1 MQGVVRVRGQLFEL
15 RYSRAVAQRANAT
28 GGGDRAV
35 RRARVAARS
44 PQQVAHDLAA
54 ELEPTADSL
63 VIAFVSSELPAAE
76 VAPALARAMAP
87 ATVVG
92 CTSIGEIAGPA
103 STGSAV
109 ALRLDRSHV
118 GWGVGLAAG
127 LSRGPLQAAR
137 AAVGE
142 AAAGLG
148 LTVDQLD
155 PARHVAI
162 TLVDGRSAMVEGFC
176 LGSSA
181 AAPRI
186 GFVGGAASDACD
198 APRAAA
204 GGDGVPRSDL
214 AAIFHGGAAHRDA
227 GLVVMLAP
235 TGSFEVITSEHMIP
249 TPLRVVVTGADP
261 ARRVVYELDG
271 MPAARRYGEVIREA
285 GANGPLDNALAA
297 RFPFAVYIN
306 GRPYVR
312 SVSVVAGDE
321 LRLAAAVDEGAVLR
335 IMRPG
340 DLVAQTRAA
349 LAGTH
354 TRVGNLDALI
364 TFSCL
369 GRHLEA
375 VSRGATGA
383 LDDVYATLPVC
394 GFHSFG
400 EQSGPLLV
408 NHTLAALALGGRD
421 A

>member
-1 MQGVVRVRGQLFEL
+1 
-15 RYSRAVAQRANAT
+15 VAQRANAT

-35 RRARVAARS
+35 RRACVPARAPRQVAA
-44 PQQVAHDLAA
+44 DLAA
-54 ELEPTADSL
+54 ELQPTADSL
-63 VIAFVSSELPAAE
+63 VLAFVSSELPAGE
-76 VAPALARAMAP
+76 VAPALADAMAP

-92 CTSIGEIAGPA
+92 CTSIGEIAGPVT
-103 STGSAV
+103 TGTAV
-109 ALRLDRSHV
+109 ALRLDRDRI

-137 AAVGE
+137 AAVTD

-148 LTVDQLD
+148 LTPDELD

-162 TLVDGRSAMVEGFC
+162 TLVDGRSSMVEGFC

-181 AAPRI
+181 AAPRV

-198 APRAAA
+198 APRASDHHAE
-204 GGDGVPRSDL
+204 PRPDF

-235 TGSFEVITSEHMIP
+235 SGSFEVITSEHMIP

-261 ARRVVYELDG
+261 VRRVVTELDG

-285 GANGPLDNALAA
+285 GANGPLDSALAA
-297 RFPFAVYIN
+297 RFPFAIYIN

-354 TRVGNLDALI
+354 TRVGALDAVI

-369 GRHLEA
+369 GRHIEA
-375 VSRGATGA
+375 MTRGATGA
-383 LDDVYATLPVC
+383 LDDVYAMLPVC

-400 EQSGPLLV
+400 EQAGPLLV

-421 A
+421 GGT

>member
-1 MQGVVRVRGQLFEL
+1 
-15 RYSRAVAQRANAT
+15 VAQRANAT
-28 GGGDRAV
+28 GGGDRSV
-35 RRARVAARS
+35 RRARVPARA
-44 PQQVAHDLAA
+44 PGQVAADLAA
-54 ELEPTADSL
+54 ALEPTADTL
-63 VIAFVSSELPAAE
+63 ILAFVSSELPAAE
-76 VAPALARAMAP
+76 VAPALARAMEP

-92 CTSIGEIAGPA
+92 CTSIGEIAGPVT
-103 STGSAV
+103 TGTAV

-118 GWGVGLAAG
+118 GWGVGLAAD
-127 LSRGPLQAAR
+127 LTRGPLQAAR
-137 AAVGE
+137 AAVHD
-142 AAAGLG
+142 AARGLG
-148 LTVDQLD
+148 LNPDQLD

-162 TLVDGRSAMVEGFC
+162 TLVDGRSPMVEGFC
-176 LGSSA
+176 LGSAA

-186 GFVGGAASDACD
+186 GFVGGAASDASD
-198 APRAAA
+198 L
-204 GGDGVPRSDL
+204 PRSTTGSQRPEL
-214 AAIFHGGAAHRDA
+214 AAIFHGGVAHRDA

-235 TGSFEVITSEHMIP
+235 TGSFEVITSEHMTP

-261 ARRVVYELDG
+261 SRRVVTELDG

-285 GANGPLDNALAA
+285 GANGPLDSALAA

-354 TRVGNLDALI
+354 TRVGALDAVI

-369 GRHLEA
+369 GRHIEA
-375 VSRGATGA
+375 MTRGATGA
-383 LDDVYATLPVC
+383 LDDVYAMLPVC

-421 A
+421 AGS

>member
-1 MQGVVRVRGQLFEL
+1 
-15 RYSRAVAQRANAT
+15 VAQRANAT

-35 RRARVAARS
+35 RRACVPARA
-44 PQQVAHDLAA
+44 PRQVAEDLASI
-54 ELEPTADSL
+54 LEPDADSL
-63 VIAFVSSELPAAE
+63 VLVFVSSDLVPAD
-76 VAPALARAMAP
+76 VAPALARALEP
-87 ATVVG
+87 GRVVG
-92 CTSIGEIAGPA
+92 CTSIGEIAGPVT
-103 STGSAV
+103 TGTAV
-109 ALRLDRSHV
+109 GLRLPRSRV
-118 GWGVGLAAG
+118 GFGVGLAAG
-127 LSRGPLQAAR
+127 LSRGPLQSAR
-137 AAVGE
+137 AAVIE

-148 LTVDQLD
+148 LTPEELD

-176 LGSSA
+176 LGSA
-181 AAPRI
+181 ATAPRI
-186 GFVGGAASDACD
+186 GFVGGAASDASD
-198 APRAAA
+198 APRSTT
-204 GGDGVPRSDL
+204 GLDRPEL
-214 AAIFHGGAAHRDA
+214 AAIFHDGVAHRDA

-235 TGSFEVITSEHMIP
+235 SGSFEVITSEHMIP

-271 MPAARRYGEVIREA
+271 QPAAKRYAEVIREA
-285 GANGPLDNALAA
+285 GANGPLDTALAA
-297 RFPFAVYIN
+297 RFPFAIYVH

-321 LRLAAAVDEGAVLR
+321 LRLAAAVDEGAILR

-340 DLVAQTRAA
+340 DLVAQTRGA

-354 TRVGNLDALI
+354 TRVGALDAVI

-369 GRHLEA
+369 GRHIEA

-383 LDDVYATLPVC
+383 LDDVYAMLPVC

-408 NHTLAALALGGRD
+408 NHTLAALALGGHD
-421 A
+421 G